1 MVLRLVLPAAL
12 VVGLSLGL
20 TACLD
25 SDSSNGSGSGG
36 DPDSSENFTEADEQ
50 LDSGPPNGNSG
61 DYTEPNY
68 QFDPSQTAYSAGNL
82 KASLL
87 TFISSDPDETP
98 TDVAVA
104 SAARIWVAGE
114 FATNNLGDVEASQAY
129 LGADTSGSANLLK
142 INPTTQRV
150 ERALYLGSEAA
161 AVAVNSSD
169 NQILVYGDFGL
180 LRLSADGRSKIYH
193 IAASELPPVQSR
205 PLYSSGRRMAL
216 SEDGQTLAL
225 LGNAG
230 GKQGR
235 VQIRS
240 ASDGS
245 LVHSLT
251 LPASDIGGGTYNE
264 CWEDIAL
271 DAANQRVFVTGMAQ
285 RCSNYQSPFVLA
297 YDYASSSPA
306 KAWRSFAL
314 WCSGAQ
320 NENIGADS
328 RGLRLHFSNNS
339 LLFSGKADGGNNLF
353 TREAQDHTK
362 QQSNNLGIDRWNEG
376 AGFGSGEVGYFA
388 NLDPGTGK
396 VRSGQFQYTSV
407 GVNQARSFAI
417 RALTRSEAGEI
428 LIGGQAAHAMP
439 QRDELSINTESLGDR
454 QNQEAALIGV
464 SPDFETRSLVAGV
477 TGNAGG
483 PGRVTALANKGQVH
497 AAVGITRGE
506 LVAAGNHLPGT
517 QGFSQGSFL
526 LVW

>member
-25 SDSSNGSGSGG
+25 SDSSNGNGSGG
-36 DPDSSENFTEADEQ
+36 PSSSGEFREPQGCTFARNYEADFSTDLE
-50 LDSGPPNGNSG
+50 
-61 DYTEPNY
+61 
-68 QFDPSQTAYSAGNL
+68 ACMV
-82 KASLL
+82 
-87 TFISSDPDETP
+87 TFLSSDPDDEP
-98 TDVAVA
+98 TDVAV
-104 SAARIWVAGE
+104 SSQEYIWVAGK
-114 FATNNLGDVEASQAY
+114 FDTSNLGTLQAQQAY
-129 LGADTSGSANLLK
+129 LNGSTAGSANLLK
-142 INPTTQRV
+142 INPNTAQV
-150 ERALYLGSEAA
+150 ERALHLGSEAA
-161 AVAVNSSD
+161 AVALDPVND
-169 NQILVYGDFGL
+169 QVLVYGDFGL
-180 LRLSADGRSKIYH
+180 LRLSADGRSKVYH
-193 IAASELPPVQSR
+193 IAASELLPVQSS

-264 CWEDIAL
+264 RWEDIAL

-297 YDYASSSPA
+297 YDYASGSPD
-306 KAWRSFAL
+306 KAWRSFSL

-328 RGLRLHFSNNS
+328 RGLRLYFSNDS

-362 QQSNNLGIDRWNEG
+362 QQSNNLGIDRWNNG

-388 NLDPGTGK
+388 YLNPETGK
-396 VRSGQFQYTSV
+396 VRSGQFQYTSA

-428 LIGGQAAHAMP
+428 LIAGQAAHAMP
-439 QRDELSINTESLGDR
+439 QRDELSINTQSLGER

-464 SPDFETRSLVAGV
+464 SPDFKTRSLVAGV
-477 TGNAGG
+477 TGSDGG
-483 PGRVTALANKGQVH
+483 PGRVTALANKGEVH
-497 AAVGITRGE
+497 AAVGMTRGD

-517 QGFSQGSFL
+517 QNFNQGSFL

>member
-1 MVLRLVLPAAL
+1 MGLRLVLQAAL

-25 SDSSNGSGSGG
+25 SDSSNGGGSGS
-36 DPDSSENFTEADEQ
+36 SAD
-50 LDSGPPNGNSG
+50 N
-61 DYTEPNY
+61 TEPNY
-68 QFDPSQTAYSAGNL
+68 QFDPSTPVYSAGNL
-82 KASLL
+82 TASML
-87 TFISSDPDETP
+87 TFISSNPDEIP

-104 SAARIWVAGE
+104 STARIWVAGE
-114 FATNNLGDVEASQAY
+114 FATNNLGDIEASQAY
-129 LGADTSGSANLLK
+129 LGADASGPANLLK

-161 AVAVNSSD
+161 AVAVDSRD
-169 NQILVYGDFGL
+169 NQVLVYGDFGL
-180 LRLSADGRSKIYH
+180 LRLSADGRSQVYH
-193 IAASELPPVQSR
+193 IPVIELPPVQSR

-230 GKQGR
+230 GKQGG

-245 LVHSLT
+245 LLHSLT

-264 CWEDIAL
+264 RWEDIAL
-271 DAANQRVFVTGMAQ
+271 DAANQRIFVTGMAQ

-297 YDYASSSPA
+297 YDYASGSPD
-306 KAWRSFAL
+306 KAWRSFSL

-320 NENIGADS
+320 NENIAADS

-362 QQSNNLGIDRWNEG
+362 RQSSNVGIDRWNNG

-396 VRSGQFQYTSV
+396 VRSGQFQYTSA

-417 RALTRSEAGEI
+417 RALTRSETGEI

-439 QRDELSINTESLGDR
+439 QRDELSINTQPLGGR

-464 SPDFETRSLVAGV
+464 SPNFETRSLVAGI
-477 TGNAGG
+477 TGNFGG
-483 PGRVTALANKGQVH
+483 PGQVTALASKGQVH
-497 AAVGITRGE
+497 AAVGITRGD
-506 LVAAGNHLPGT
+506 LVAAGNRLSGT
-517 QGFSQGSFL
+517 QDFSQGSFL